1 MKDFKYYILT
11 LIGLLC
17 PLMTMA
23 EETDLG
29 VPKVWTVP
37 AVFTCDEEVTFYYDM
52 TDVKFPAGVD
62 LYLWAWTPTEP
73 DAGHGDNSSSFA
85 KLEYL
90 GNNIYCKKMIPTQYF
105 NTNISA
111 FESDDWPGFWSRL
124 KTKDGSKWSSVFQ
137 APDSRSEFKEFKES
151 GKGVQFFSGKKSSG
165 FTDKFTLDE
174 PLTVVFN
181 PDVYKLG
188 GRTLTE
194 ISNDANFVQFGVHS
208 GLNDWNV
215 LQSLD
220 VWRPACLKK
229 TKVRKLSNGL
239 YAWDVGVPS
248 EYYSYTLDDAGGRVP
263 TALADPDKKAAFE
276 LENMNYLIVTVIRDA
291 AGANQWGANS
301 GDQMQKAGMAVPY
314 PDPVFSLFPS
324 RVSGKDILTL
334 TREYNE
340 RTAGDLKFTITAG
353 TKTITGTMLGVR
365 DKRQATVNLQ
375 KELKGIEATTLH
387 IIVAKANGQTV
398 VDTTIPLITP
408 DK

>member
-1 MKDFKYYILT
+1 MIKQHNMKDFKYYILT

-248 EYYSYTLDDAGGRVP
+248 EYYSY
-263 TALADPDKKAAFE
+263 
-276 LENMNYLIVTVIRDA
+276 
-291 AGANQWGANS
+291 S